1 MHNLNRLALNLRLMS
16 GKCMTNKMK
25 KTILFGATLAF
36 SSGALA
42 TELVYTPTNP
52 SFGGNPLN
60 GSFLLNKA
68 NAQNNYTAPRNERS
82 YDERLQESLE
92 RAYIN
97 RLVREITDIA
107 FGEQQLDENG
117 NPIES
122 IFDQDSLFV
131 SGDFTVEL
139 ITSNPDSIIVNITN
153 TLTGEVT
160 VVEIPRFG

>member
-1 MHNLNRLALNLRLMS
+1 
-16 GKCMTNKMK
+16 MK
-25 KTILFGATLAF
+25 KITKTAWGLAGGIVL
-36 SSGALA
+36 SLSTSA
-42 TELVYTPTNP
+42 TELVYEPINP

-60 GSFLLNKA
+60 GSFLLSKA
-68 NAQNNYTAPRNERS
+68 NSQNAHSAPFNERS

-97 RLVREITDIA
+97 RIVREITDLA
-107 FGEQQLDENG
+107 FGEQELDENG
-117 NPIES
+117 NPIQS

-131 SGDFTVEL
+131 SGDFQVEL

-153 TLTGEVT
+153 LLTGEVT

>member
-1 MHNLNRLALNLRLMS
+1 
-16 GKCMTNKMK
+16 MK
-25 KTILFGATLAF
+25 KITKTAWVLVGGIVLSLST
-36 SSGALA
+36 SA
-42 TELVYTPTNP
+42 TELVYEPINP

-60 GSFLLNKA
+60 GSFLLSKA
-68 NAQNNYTAPRNERS
+68 NSQNAHSAPFNERS

-97 RLVREITDIA
+97 RIVREITDLA
-107 FGEQQLDENG
+107 FGEQELDENG
-117 NPIES
+117 NPIQS

-131 SGDFTVEL
+131 SGDFQVEL

-153 TLTGEVT
+153 LLTGEVT

>member
-1 MHNLNRLALNLRLMS
+1 
-16 GKCMTNKMK
+16 MK
-25 KTILFGATLAF
+25 KITKTAWGLVGGIVLSLST
-36 SSGALA
+36 SA
-42 TELVYTPTNP
+42 TELVYEPINP

-60 GSFLLNKA
+60 GSFLLSKA
-68 NAQNNYTAPRNERS
+68 NSQNAHSAPFNERS

-97 RLVREITDIA
+97 RIVREITDLA
-107 FGEQQLDENG
+107 FGEQELDENG
-117 NPIES
+117 NPIQS

-131 SGDFTVEL
+131 SGDFQVEL

-153 TLTGEVT
+153 LLTGEVT

>member
-1 MHNLNRLALNLRLMS
+1 MR
-16 GKCMTNKMK
+16 
-25 KTILFGATLAF
+25 KTINAAAVVVGSTLLSTAVF
-36 SSGALA
+36 A
-42 TELVYTPTNP
+42 TELVYEPINP

-60 GSFLLNKA
+60 GAFLLSKA
-68 NAQNNYTAPRNERS
+68 NSQNAHSAPINERT

-97 RLVREITDIA
+97 RIVREITDLA
-107 FGEQQLDENG
+107 FGEQELDDDG
-117 NPIES
+117 NPIPS

-131 SGDFTVEL
+131 SGDFQVEL

-153 TLTGEVT
+153 LLTGEVT

>member
-1 MHNLNRLALNLRLMS
+1 
-16 GKCMTNKMK
+16 MK
-25 KTILFGATLAF
+25 KITKTAWVLVGGIVLSLST
-36 SSGALA
+36 SA
-42 TELVYTPTNP
+42 TELVYEPINP

-60 GSFLLNKA
+60 GSFLLSKA
-68 NAQNNYTAPRNERS
+68 NSQNAHSASFNERS

-97 RLVREITDIA
+97 RIVREITDLA
-107 FGEQQLDENG
+107 FGEQELDENG
-117 NPIES
+117 NPIQS

-131 SGDFTVEL
+131 SGDFQVEL

-153 TLTGEVT
+153 LLTGEVT

>member
-1 MHNLNRLALNLRLMS
+1 MRKIISTAAIVAGSVLLSTAV
-16 GKCMTNKMK
+16 
-25 KTILFGATLAF
+25 F
-36 SSGALA
+36 A
-42 TELVYTPTNP
+42 TELVYEPINP

-60 GSFLLNKA
+60 GAFLLSKA
-68 NAQNNYTAPRNERS
+68 NSQNAHSAPINERT

-97 RLVREITDIA
+97 RIVREITDLA
-107 FGEQQLDENG
+107 FGEQELDDEG
-117 NPIES
+117 NPIPS

-131 SGDFTVEL
+131 SGDFQVEL

-153 TLTGEVT
+153 LLTGEVT

>member
-1 MHNLNRLALNLRLMS
+1 
-16 GKCMTNKMK
+16 MK
-25 KTILFGATLAF
+25 KTIKKGLLAIVAVMC
-36 SSGALA
+36 SGTIFA
-42 TELVYTPTNP
+42 TELVYTPINP

-60 GSFLLNKA
+60 GSFLLSKA
-68 NAQNNYTAPRNERS
+68 NSQNAHSASFNERS

-97 RLVREITDIA
+97 RIVREITDLA
-107 FGEQQLDENG
+107 FGEQELDENG
-117 NPIES
+117 NPIQS

-131 SGDFTVEL
+131 SGDFQVEL

-153 TLTGEVT
+153 LVTGEVT